1 MVLPSTYKVISRS
14 ISSRPMISSMTS
26 SMMLDMANGISSEAG
41 TGVSNED
48 RIVMAIVKALS
59 ELNLVYSVNI
69 DGKEL
74 ARATAPF
81 MQNELD
87 QIGTRTNRKLGFI

>member
-1 MVLPSTYKVISRS
+1 
-14 ISSRPMISSMTS
+14 MTG
-26 SMMLDMANGISSEAG
+26 SMMMDAAVNGISPEAG
-41 TGVSNED
+41 AGVPNED

-59 ELNLVYSVNI
+59 ELNLVSSVNI